1 MDKVYPCLYYGIAGM
16 CVSLLAIE
24 WVILKSKFVE
34 KYHKTNSK
42 IHFVML
48 PIIAVLIIMLMCVA
62 TKRILIFIIMSCVI
76 GYDNHLTKEMLYS
89 KNKDSINDRKE

>member
-1 MDKVYPCLYYGIAGM
+1 MGEVYSHLYYGIAGI
-16 CVSLLAIE
+16 CIGQLAIG
-24 WVILKSKFVE
+24 WMILKSKFIK

-62 TKRILIFIIMSCVI
+62 TERILLFIIMSCVI
-76 GYDNHLTKEMLYS
+76 GYDNHLTKEMLYD

>member
-1 MDKVYPCLYYGIAGM
+1 MDKVYSHLYYIIAGM

-24 WVILKSKFVE
+24 WAILKSKFVE

-48 PIIAVLIIMLMCVA
+48 PIIAVLIIMLMCVS
-62 TKRILIFIIMSCVI
+62 TKRILLFIIMSCVI
-76 GYDNHLTKEMLYS
+76 GYDNHLTKEMLYG